1 MISNMVSPL
10 IRHMNE
16 VWIEVTLIIASLHCI
31 YFTQQVIQSDVDI
44 FCLQEVWEPSV
55 QRKIYSEVKG
65 FYPYALSAID
75 LENEP
80 VSDGTTACDSD
91 LLDAALA
98 CRERA
103 CQGLTGPA
111 LAFCGTL
118 R

>member
-1 MISNMVSPL
+1 M
-10 IRHMNE
+10 
-16 VWIEVTLIIASLHCI
+16 
-31 YFTQQVIQSDVDI
+31 DI
-44 FCLQEVWEPSV
+44 FCLQEVWEPYV

-80 VSDGTTACDSD
+80 VSDGTRACDSD

-111 LAFCGTL
+111 FAFCGSL